1 MKIKGI
7 FIIGID
13 TEIGKTTISAGL
25 GNLLFR
31 RGIKTGVMKPFATAS
46 KKYSNNFKSQ
56 DSKLLKEATG
66 NKDKDDIINPYFYSI
81 PTAPYLAKKI
91 LKINEDINPEEVLSK
106 YKEIEKRYEFTIVE
120 GIGGLMVPLGKNFFV
135 ADLASIINVPVI
147 LIMSNKIGSINH
159 IIMTYRLA
167 MLYKLKIKGVII
179 NNKWK
184 FSNPLF
190 KLINNNLQFIVEE
203 MTGAKVLA
211 TIPYLKKPSFKK
223 IANILEKKDIINKL
237 ENE

>member
-1 MKIKGI
+1 MRIKGV

-13 TEIGKTTISAGL
+13 TEIGKTTISGGL

-31 RGIKTGVMKPFATAS
+31 KGIKIGVMKPFATGIKTYS
-46 KKYSNNFKSQ
+46 KDFKSH
-56 DSKLLKEATG
+56 DAKILKEASSS
-66 NKDKDDIINPYFYSI
+66 KDNDDIINPYFYSI

-91 LKINEDINPEEVLSK
+91 LKVNEDIDVEEILSK
-106 YKEIEKRYEFTIVE
+106 YKEIEKRHEFTIVE
-120 GIGGLMVPLGKNFFV
+120 GIGGLMVPLSKNFFV

-147 LIMSNKIGSINH
+147 LIMSNKIGSVNH

-167 MLYKLKIKGVII
+167 MFYKLKIKGIII

-184 FSNPLF
+184 FSNPLL
-190 KLINNNLQFIVEE
+190 KLINNNLQSIVEE

-211 TIPYLKKPSFKK
+211 TIPYLKEPSFKK
-223 IANILEKKDIINKL
+223 IANILEKTDIIKQL

>member
-1 MKIKGI
+1 MRIKGV

-13 TEIGKTTISAGL
+13 TEIGKTTISGGL

-31 RGIKTGVMKPFATAS
+31 KGIKIGVMKPFATGIKTYS
-46 KKYSNNFKSQ
+46 KDFKSH
-56 DSKLLKEATG
+56 DAKILKEASSS
-66 NKDKDDIINPYFYSI
+66 KDNDDIINPYFYSI

-91 LKINEDINPEEVLSK
+91 LKVNEDIDVEEILSK
-106 YKEIEKRYEFTIVE
+106 YKEIEKRHEFTIVE
-120 GIGGLMVPLGKNFFV
+120 GIGGLMVPLSKNFFV

-167 MLYKLKIKGVII
+167 MFYKLKIKGIII

-184 FSNPLF
+184 FSNPLL
-190 KLINNNLQFIVEE
+190 KLINNNLQSIVEE

-211 TIPYLKKPSFKK
+211 TIPYLKEPSFKK
-223 IANILEKKDIINKL
+223 IANILEKTDIIKQL

>member
-1 MKIKGI
+1 MRIKGV

-13 TEIGKTTISAGL
+13 TEIGKTTISGGL

-31 RGIKTGVMKPFATAS
+31 KGIKIGVMKPFATGIKTYS
-46 KKYSNNFKSQ
+46 KDFKSH
-56 DSKLLKEATG
+56 DAKILKEASSS
-66 NKDKDDIINPYFYSI
+66 KDNDDIINPYFYSI

-91 LKINEDINPEEVLSK
+91 LKVNEDIDVEEIVSK
-106 YKEIEKRYEFTIVE
+106 YKAIEKRHEFTIVE
-120 GIGGLMVPLGKNFFV
+120 GIGGLMVPLSKNFFV

-167 MLYKLKIKGVII
+167 MLYKLKIKGIII

-190 KLINNNLQFIVEE
+190 KLINNNLQSIVEE

-211 TIPYLKKPSFKK
+211 TIPYLKEPSFKK
-223 IANILEKKDIINKL
+223 IANILEKTDIIKQL

>member
-106 YKEIEKRYEFTIVE
+106 YKEIEKRHQFTIVE
-120 GIGGLMVPLGKNFFV
+120 GIGGLMVPLNKNFYL
-135 ADLASIINVPVI
+135 ADLAALINIPVI

-159 IIMTYRLA
+159 ILMTYKLA
-167 MLYKLKIKGVII
+167 LLYKLKIKGIII
-179 NNKWK
+179 NNKLK
-184 FSNPLF
+184 FSYSSSRA
-190 KLINNNLQFIVEE
+190 INNNLQAIVEE
-203 MTGAKVLA
+203 ITGTKVLA
-211 TIPYLKKPSFKK
+211 TIPYLKQPSFNK
-223 IANILEKKDIINKL
+223 IANILEKADIIQTL
-237 ENE
+237 DNE